1 MMDQFT
7 VTEVGGTRVLEG
19 PVGTPL
25 LAKAGDVSLLLES
38 CFASRTR
45 AILLHA
51 ENLPAAFFDLSSG
64 VAGEMLQKLRTYGG
78 YRLAVVESASAVR
91 PSSRFAE
98 MEAEERWKG
107 HFALCDSVPSAYEW
121 LMQGG

>member
-1 MMDQFT
+1 MDQFS
-7 VTEVGGTRVLEG
+7 VTEIGGLRVLEG
-19 PVGTPL
+19 PVGAPL
-25 LAKAGDVSLLLES
+25 LMKAADVSLLLES
-38 CFASRTR
+38 CFASSTR

-78 YRLAVVESASAVR
+78 YRLAVVASSGGPK

-107 HFALCDSVPSAYEW
+107 HFALCDSVPAAHEW
-121 LMQGG
+121 LTRR

>member
-1 MMDQFT
+1 MEQFS
-7 VTEVGGTRVLEG
+7 VMEVAGVRVLEG
-19 PVGTPL
+19 PVGTPVL
-25 LAKAGDVSLLLES
+25 SKAADVNILLEN
-38 CFASRTR
+38 CFSTGAR
-45 AILLHA
+45 AIVLHA

-78 YRLAVVESASAVR
+78 FRLAVVEGSVR

-107 HFALCDSVPSAYEW
+107 HFALCGSVMAAHEW
-121 LMQGG
+121 LTR

>member
-1 MMDQFT
+1 MDRFR
-7 VTEVGGTRVLEG
+7 VTELAGVRVLEG
-19 PVGTPL
+19 PVGMPL
-25 LAKAGDVSLLLES
+25 LSRAADVNVLLES
-38 CFASRTR
+38 CFSTGAR
-45 AILLHA
+45 AIVLHA

-78 YRLAVVESASAVR
+78 YRLAVIEGAVR

-107 HFALCDSVPSAYEW
+107 HFALCDSVAAAHEW
-121 LMQGG
+121 VLNAAQ